1 MMEKLTI
8 SKKSLQ
14 IIIAIIVLVVLGA
27 VFFGFSGIDSVP
39 LKSVEVGVMPLSPK
53 GIAGGYAIPASCPS
67 YEHTPGECAP
77 PAADFFG
84 ENNQTGQQGGAL
96 SINQGGSATIDWNA
110 TSATSCDGL
119 NFSTGGATSG
129 TAVVSP
135 TTDTTY
141 TLVCYYDPN
150 VYSPSSLQGSVGI
163 TVINPGLSIDASPT
177 SVRSGDGSTISWSA
191 TNVDSCLVTG
201 PNGFSQTGISGSAPS
216 GALTQQSVF
225 VITCEN
231 EGGEI
236 SDSVTVTLIPEFE
249 EF

>member
-1 MMEKLTI
+1 MMQEMPI

-14 IIIAIIVLVVLGA
+14 IIIAVVALVLFGA
-27 VFFGFSGIDSVP
+27 VFFGFKGTNILP
-39 LKSVEVGVMPLSPK
+39 EKSVEVGVTSLSPK

-141 TLVCYYDPN
+141 TLVCYY
-150 VYSPSSLQGSVGI
+150 
-163 TVINPGLSIDASPT
+163 
-177 SVRSGDGSTISWSA
+177 
-191 TNVDSCLVTG
+191 
-201 PNGFSQTGISGSAPS
+201 
-216 GALTQQSVF
+216 
-225 VITCEN
+225 
-231 EGGEI
+231 
-236 SDSVTVTLIPEFE
+236 
-249 EF
+249 